1 LNRPAHPSTGRGKA
15 ADLPQ
20 SAARFSLAYDGRP
33 PARIGAKPPLAVLF
47 NTLAYAKFF
56 AVVFLVAWM
65 LVSRRWVAALPWVAV
80 GAFVAFQPPTISG
93 LGIALLSL
101 AITVALSRAADED
114 RGVSKRIALAS
125 VGINFAALAWLTY
138 RSTGLDPLTLGLS
151 ELGVPVGRTAPWL
164 AAGMVAA
171 PALSFLLVRARKVRL
186 LFLLGASYVFYAHWD
201 WRFLPLIWGSSSVD
215 WLLGHAIHRA
225 RTPKTRK
232 LWLIGTVIL
241 NLGVLAIFKYF
252 DFGIDS
258 ARSALGA
265 LGVQLPELALKV
277 ALPVGISFFTFESMS
292 YVIDVYRGH
301 IKPQKSYFE
310 YLSFVAFFPHLV
322 AGPIVRP
329 RDLLPQLAG
338 VPRFNAREG
347 SEGLFLI
354 ATGLVKKVAIGDYL
368 ALNLVDRVFDA
379 PAQYSA
385 LECYVGVLGYA
396 VQIYCDFSGYTDIA
410 IGSALLLGVRFP
422 LNFDAPYKA
431 HNIAN
436 FWRRWHISLST
447 WLRDYLY
454 IPLGGNKR
462 GRVRT
467 YANLMATMLLGGLW
481 HGASWTFVV
490 WGGIHGAALAVT
502 RMFQGWR
509 TRRPSPASSSPLLHV
524 ACVAGTFHLVLATWI
539 FFRAD
544 TFQKAAQMF
553 AQIGSLTGHY
563 GNLDWRVMTVLAIGL
578 VSHWLPERWYAA
590 SRESFLR
597 MPAPAQGA
605 ALFCAALAVR
615 EMASAEAVPFVYF
628 QF

>member
-1 LNRPAHPSTGRGKA
+1 
-15 ADLPQ
+15 
-20 SAARFSLAYDGRP
+20 
-33 PARIGAKPPLAVLF
+33 VLF

-56 AVVFLVAWM
+56 AVVFLIAWM

-80 GAFVAFQPPTISG
+80 GGFVAFRAPTLTGFG
-93 LGIALLSL
+93 LALLSL
-101 AITVALSRAADED
+101 AVTLTLCRRADVDRALSAR
-114 RGVSKRIALAS
+114 VALAS
-125 VGINFAALAWLTY
+125 VGVNFAALAWLTY
-138 RSTGLDPLTLGLS
+138 RATGQDPLTLGLAA
-151 ELGVPVGRTAPWL
+151 LGVPVGRTPPWL

-171 PALSFLLVRARKVRL
+171 PALMFLLVRARKVRL
-186 LFLLGASYVFYAHWD
+186 LFILGASYVFYAHWD

-225 RTPKTRK
+225 RTPKSRK

-258 ARSALGA
+258 ARAALSG
-265 LGVQLPELALKV
+265 LGVQVPELSLRV

-338 VPRFNAREG
+338 PARFSTHEG

-354 ATGLVKKVAIGDYL
+354 ATGLLKKVAIGDYI
-368 ALNLVDRVFDA
+368 AINLVDRVFDA
-379 PAQYSA
+379 PSQYSA
-385 LECYVGVLGYA
+385 LECYAGVLGYA
-396 VQIYCDFSGYTDIA
+396 VQIYSDFSGYTDIA

-467 YANLMATMLLGGLW
+467 YLNLMATMLLGGLW

-490 WGGIHGAALAVT
+490 WGGIHGGALALT
-502 RMFQGWR
+502 RFYQEWR
-509 TRRPSPASSSPLLHV
+509 ARRGIAPSRSPVVHV
-524 ACVAGTFHLVLATWI
+524 ACVIATFHLVLATWI
-539 FFRAD
+539 FFRSD
-544 TFQKAAQMF
+544 TFRGAAQMF
-553 AQIGSLTGHY
+553 AQLASLTTHHA
-563 GNLDWRVMTVLAIGL
+563 NLDLRVLAVLAIGL
-578 VSHWLPERWYAA
+578 VSHWLPERWYQA
-590 SRESFLR
+590 SRESFIR
-597 MPAPAQGA
+597 MPAPAQAA
-605 ALFCAALAVR
+605 ALFCAALALR